1 MYIESTSTVLKTK
14 LNNANITQIDSNK
27 LAVYRNEIKQTRQQR
42 DNEMMLKKN
51 LTEKILV
58 TWKELKDI
66 RIKQKFRNTDL
77 KLIIKRKEVK
87 RQKEEKQFDTD
98 LKEELEEIMN
108 EKQDEYNLE
117 LSVYE
122 QKIKAYKLQKLR
134 KVSLFFYILKQFN
147 FLIQKINRKKQ
158 KNVKNKEKI
167 LKLQQI
173 LILKSLLK

>member
-14 LNNANITQIDSNK
+14 LNKANITQIDLNK

-134 KVSLFFYILKQFN
+134 KNLGITANSPGLHMSYVVYTVYGIGRVAQARTGQYVRWF
-147 FLIQKINRKKQ
+147 R
-158 KNVKNKEKI
+158 
-167 LKLQQI
+167 
-173 LILKSLLK
+173 

>member
-1 MYIESTSTVLKTK
+1 MYIESTATVLKTK
-14 LNNANITQIDSNK
+14 LNNANITQIDLNK

-51 LTEKILV
+51 LTEKILI

-87 RQKEEKQFDTD
+87 RLKEEKQFDTD
-98 LKEELEEIMN
+98 LKEELDEIMN

-134 KVSLFFYILKQFN
+134 KVSRFFYILK
-147 FLIQKINRKKQ
+147 
-158 KNVKNKEKI
+158 
-167 LKLQQI
+167 
-173 LILKSLLK
+173 